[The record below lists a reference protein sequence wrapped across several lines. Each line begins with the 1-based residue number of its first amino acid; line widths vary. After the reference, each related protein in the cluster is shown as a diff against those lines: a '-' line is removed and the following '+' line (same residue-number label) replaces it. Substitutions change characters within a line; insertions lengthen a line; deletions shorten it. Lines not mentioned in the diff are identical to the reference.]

1 MVTGINTDVRY
12 AETVFHA
19 QTEDLGSR
27 RAEICTLVFLGGQI
41 LQSIQRPYPAPG
53 ADKIAIQNHL
63 QTQHRT
69 VVQAILQGR
78 FTSDTTVNRAA
89 CENPSLLIS
98 PLETPRSG
106 TSISVMILLRADRSF
121 EPLDRALIRIR
132 YFENSIERS
141 VLFEGRTSKRGFCMA
156 EFSIPESEADRLEL
170 IIDTES
176 KLGKADAHL
185 DIRQARSVANSRA
198 VNAPAFP
205 ETKPVLLVSDLE
217 RPCAGAKTSFMILV
231 SDERSCQPIEAATIR
246 LLHQSDADELPVV
259 LIEHKTNGRGFCLA
273 EAEIPGAG
281 YGTNPTLIIEAQ
293 SSSGTSE
300 VVVPVLVPVSG
311 P

>member
-1 MVTGINTDVRY
+1 MEPGINTDVRY
-12 AETVFHA
+12 AETVFHT

-41 LQSIQRPYPAPG
+41 LKSIQRPYPAPD
-53 ADKIAIQNHL
+53 ADRIAIQNHL
-63 QTQHRT
+63 RTQHRT
-69 VVQAILQGR
+69 VVQSILQGR
-78 FTSDTTVNRAA
+78 FTSDGVNHEA
-89 CENPSLLIS
+89 CDHPSLLIS

-132 YFENSIERS
+132 YFENSVEHA
-141 VLFEGRTSKRGFCMA
+141 VLFEGRTSERGFCMA
-156 EFSIPESEADRLEL
+156 EFSIPESEAERLEL

-176 KLGKADAHL
+176 ELGKADARL
-185 DIRQARSVANSRA
+185 DIRQARSVANSGA
-198 VNAPAFP
+198 LNAPAIP

-217 RPCAGAKTSFMILV
+217 GPRAGAKTSFMILV
-231 SDERSCQPIEAATIR
+231 RDERSCQPIEAATIR

-259 LIEHKTNGRGFCLA
+259 LIEYKTNGRGFCLA
-273 EAEIPGAG
+273 EAEIPRAEH
-281 YGTNPTLIIEAQ
+281 GTNPTLIIEAQ

-300 VVVPVLVPVSG
+300 VVVPVLVPAS
-311 P
+311 